1 LGHCRFGVYRVL
13 PGDIRVVDQQRVDL
27 RLTGTTASHHID
39 LAMQRGGKNMEG
51 NLDLYA
57 QEELEFSIE
66 ELPEGAALGCFFC
79 ASSASTASCP
89 GSSAATASSAS
100 TIG

>member
-1 LGHCRFGVYRVL
+1 
-13 PGDIRVVDQQRVDL
+13 
-27 RLTGTTASHHID
+27 
-39 LAMQRGGKNMEG
+39 MEE

-57 QEELEFSIE
+57 QEEREFTIE

-79 ASSASTASCP
+79 AGSASTASCP